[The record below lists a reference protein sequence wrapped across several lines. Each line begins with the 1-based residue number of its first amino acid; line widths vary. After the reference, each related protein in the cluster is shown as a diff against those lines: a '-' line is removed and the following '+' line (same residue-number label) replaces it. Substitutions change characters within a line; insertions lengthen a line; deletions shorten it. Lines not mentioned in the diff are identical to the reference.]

1 MLVIIQTIMPLYA
14 RFPTVITSFISNL
27 PYNYIVIMMKPMI
40 LQTMPTVSDWHFP
53 NMPAHRAQEG
63 DTDGETSPQADVLV
77 AEPEVAKPPMYAV
90 VMYNDNYTPMEFV
103 VYVLQSEFR
112 HSVDSAVEIMLTI
125 HNSSKG
131 IAGIYPKDIAETK
144 AKKVNSLAHRE
155 GYPLLTQIEPHQGE

>member
-1 MLVIIQTIMPLYA
+1 MIKQTIAVAAP
-14 RFPTVITSFISNL
+14 
-27 PYNYIVIMMKPMI
+27 IM
-40 LQTMPTVSDWHFP
+40 SDWHFP
-53 NMPAHRAQEG
+53 SMPMRLEVDAPEG
-63 DTDGETSPQADVLV
+63 EIAPQADVLV

-103 VYVLQSEFR
+103 VYILQSEFR
-112 HSVDSAVEIMLTI
+112 HSMDSAVEIMLTI

>member
-1 MLVIIQTIMPLYA
+1 
-14 RFPTVITSFISNL
+14 
-27 PYNYIVIMMKPMI
+27 MMKQMI
-40 LQTMPTVSDWHFP
+40 LPFQSAGFDWHFP
-53 NMPAHRAQEG
+53 TIPHPRLHDSDTEG
-63 DTDGETSPQADVLV
+63 DVSPDVLV

-125 HNSSKG
+125 HNTSKG

>member
-1 MLVIIQTIMPLYA
+1 MIKQT
-14 RFPTVITSFISNL
+14 NL
-27 PYNYIVIMMKPMI
+27 PATPI
-40 LQTMPTVSDWHFP
+40 TSDWHFP
-53 NMPAHRAQEG
+53 SIPLHFAQDG
-63 DTDGETSPQADVLV
+63 DPEGETSPQADVLV

-103 VYVLQSEFR
+103 VHMLQSEFH
-112 HSVDSAVEIMLTI
+112 HSMDSAVEIMLNI
-125 HNSSKG
+125 HNTSKG

>member
-1 MLVIIQTIMPLYA
+1 MLIMIKQTILLATP
-14 RFPTVITSFISNL
+14 IT
-27 PYNYIVIMMKPMI
+27 
-40 LQTMPTVSDWHFP
+40 SDWHFP
-53 NMPAHRAQEG
+53 NMPMRLAQVGEP
-63 DTDGETSPQADVLV
+63 DGETTPQADVLV

-103 VYVLQSEFR
+103 VYILQSEFR

>member
-1 MLVIIQTIMPLYA
+1 M
-14 RFPTVITSFISNL
+14 
-27 PYNYIVIMMKPMI
+27 
-40 LQTMPTVSDWHFP
+40 DWHLP
-53 NMPAHRAQEG
+53 SMPAGIRAQDDAPDPQG
-63 DTDGETSPQADVLV
+63 APQADVLV

-103 VYVLQSEFR
+103 VYVLQSEFK
-112 HSVDSAVEIMLTI
+112 HNVDSAVQIMLTI
-125 HNSSKG
+125 HNTSKG

>member
-1 MLVIIQTIMPLYA
+1 
-14 RFPTVITSFISNL
+14 
-27 PYNYIVIMMKPMI
+27 MMK
-40 LQTMPTVSDWHFP
+40 QSTMKYEKTVGDWHFP
-53 NMPAHRAQEG
+53 TMPVHYRAQNNNPDAE
-63 DTDGETSPQADVLV
+63 TDPQADVLV

-103 VYVLQSEFR
+103 VYVLQSEFK
-112 HSVDSAVEIMLTI
+112 HNVDSAVQIMLAI
-125 HNSSKG
+125 HNTSKG

>member
-1 MLVIIQTIMPLYA
+1 MIKPMTLQA
-14 RFPTVITSFISNL
+14 RPTVF
-27 PYNYIVIMMKPMI
+27 
-40 LQTMPTVSDWHFP
+40 DWHFP
-53 NMPAHRAQEG
+53 NIPAQRAQDSEPE
-63 DTDGETSPQADVLV
+63 GETSPQADVLV

>member
-1 MLVIIQTIMPLYA
+1 MTYENTA
-14 RFPTVITSFISNL
+14 
-27 PYNYIVIMMKPMI
+27 
-40 LQTMPTVSDWHFP
+40 SDWHFP
-53 NMPAHRAQEG
+53 SRPVYDRAQNNNPEAE
-63 DTDGETSPQADVLV
+63 TDPQADVLV

-103 VYVLQSEFR
+103 VHILQSEFR
-112 HSVDSAVEIMLTI
+112 HNVDSAVSIMLTI
-125 HNSSKG
+125 HNNSKG

>member
-1 MLVIIQTIMPLYA
+1 MIKQTIAVAAP
-14 RFPTVITSFISNL
+14 IS
-27 PYNYIVIMMKPMI
+27 
-40 LQTMPTVSDWHFP
+40 SDWHFP
-53 NMPAHRAQEG
+53 NMPTRLAQVGTPE
-63 DTDGETSPQADVLV
+63 GETTPQADVLV

-103 VYVLQSEFR
+103 VYILQSEFR
-112 HSVDSAVEIMLTI
+112 HSTDSAVEIMLTI

-155 GYPLLTQIEPHQGE
+155 GYPLLTQIEPHQGD

>member
-1 MLVIIQTIMPLYA
+1 
-14 RFPTVITSFISNL
+14 
-27 PYNYIVIMMKPMI
+27 
-40 LQTMPTVSDWHFP
+40 
-53 NMPAHRAQEG
+53 MPAGIRAQDDDP
-63 DTDGETSPQADVLV
+63 DTQGAPQADVLV

-103 VYVLQSEFR
+103 VYVLQSEFK
-112 HSVDSAVEIMLTI
+112 HNVDSAVQIMLTI
-125 HNSSKG
+125 HNTSKG

>member
-1 MLVIIQTIMPLYA
+1 
-14 RFPTVITSFISNL
+14 
-27 PYNYIVIMMKPMI
+27 MKQI
-40 LQTMPTVSDWHFP
+40 LANVLTQAEPAVHDWHFP
-53 NMPAHRAQEG
+53 KLPAGYRAQE
-63 DTDGETSPQADVLV
+63 DNPDSETTPQADVLV

-103 VYVLQSEFR
+103 VYVLQAEFR
-112 HSVDSAVEIMLTI
+112 HTVDSAVAIMLSI
-125 HNSSKG
+125 HNTGKG

>member
-1 MLVIIQTIMPLYA
+1 MIKHPILHST
-14 RFPTVITSFISNL
+14 PTVA
-27 PYNYIVIMMKPMI
+27 
-40 LQTMPTVSDWHFP
+40 DWHFP
-53 NMPAHRAQEG
+53 NTPLRLAQDG
-63 DTDGETSPQADVLV
+63 DTEGETSPQADVLV

-90 VMYNDNYTPMEFV
+90 VMYKDKYTPMEFV
-103 VYVLQSEFR
+103 VYVLQSAFR
-112 HSVDSAVEIMLTI
+112 HSMDTAVEIMLTI

>member
-1 MLVIIQTIMPLYA
+1 
-14 RFPTVITSFISNL
+14 
-27 PYNYIVIMMKPMI
+27 MI
-40 LQTMPTVSDWHFP
+40 DDWHFP
-53 NMPAHRAQEG
+53 ALPVGHRAQDHNPEQ
-63 DTDGETSPQADVLV
+63 ETAPHTDVLV
-77 AEPEVAKPPMYAV
+77 AEPEIAKPPMYAV

-103 VYVLQSEFR
+103 VYILQSEFR
-112 HSVDSAVEIMLTI
+112 HSLETAVDIMMTI

>member
-1 MLVIIQTIMPLYA
+1 MKKIL
-14 RFPTVITSFISNL
+14 SDSNL
-27 PYNYIVIMMKPMI
+27 
-40 LQTMPTVSDWHFP
+40 TVCDWHFP
-53 NMPAHRAQEG
+53 SVPAGHRVQDNG
-63 DTDGETSPQADVLV
+63 NGTDSDTTPQADVMV

-103 VYVLQSEFR
+103 VYILQSEFR